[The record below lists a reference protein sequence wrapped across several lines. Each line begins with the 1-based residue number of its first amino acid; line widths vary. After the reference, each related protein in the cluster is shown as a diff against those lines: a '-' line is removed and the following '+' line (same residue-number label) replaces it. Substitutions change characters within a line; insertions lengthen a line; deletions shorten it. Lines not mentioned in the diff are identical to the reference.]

1 MTRRK
6 RLQPKRIEA
15 VGLDANAEMV
25 AVGWAGWWVEESA
38 ESRTWWLGIA
48 TVHGDRLRQ
57 KWVDAAPGTRPAF
70 DWVVRLPEWP
80 LLTQPD
86 GFDGSRKSV
95 VSRLAKGGGT
105 SPTFSK
111 SVVISGRRYWHC
123 GQPWQPAQVDIL
135 RECGEVDAAEYRRH
149 LEWVEA
155 GAPFSY
161 TLDEGW
167 ACGWL
172 DCGITHRE
180 VFQ

>member
-1 MTRRK
+1 VTRRK

-25 AVGWAGWWVEESA
+25 AVGWAGWWVEEQA
-38 ESRTWWLGIA
+38 QSRTWWAGVA
-48 TVHGDRLRQ
+48 TVHGDRLRR
-57 KWVDAAPGTRPAF
+57 KWVEAAPGTRPAF

-86 GFDGSRKSV
+86 GFDAARKS
-95 VSRLAKGGGT
+95 LEIG
-105 SPTFSK
+105 
-111 SVVISGRRYWHC
+111 GRRYWHC

-135 RECGEVDAAEYRRH
+135 RDCGEVDATEYRRH
-149 LEWVEA
+149 LAWVDA
-155 GAPFSY
+155 GAPFTY

-172 DCGITHRE
+172 DCGVSHRE
-180 VFQ
+180 ILQ

>member
-25 AVGWAGWWVEESA
+25 AVGWAGWWLEESA

-48 TVHGDRLRQ
+48 TVHGDRLRR

-80 LLTQPD
+80 LLTQPG
-86 GFDGSRKSV
+86 GFDASR
-95 VSRLAKGGGT
+95 
-105 SPTFSK
+105 K

-161 TLDEGW
+161 TLDDGW
-167 ACGWL
+167 ALSWL
-172 DCGITHRE
+172 ESGMSRQEIYL
-180 VFQ
+180 